1 MKKNNIEVPLSK
13 AKMSFIILG
22 CLLFVALGVFMLLN
36 AEEMQTRKFS
46 PIWIIGFG
54 GVAAV
59 FFGGICIAVIKKIFD
74 KKPGLKIDEKGI
86 WDNSSG
92 VSAGLVEWVDIVG
105 FRKISVSGTRFLLI
119 DVHNPEKYLG
129 NVKGA
134 LKRQAMK
141 ANLRKY
147 GTPISI
153 SSNGLSIRFK
163 NLEELMVRSFETYQ
177 K

>member
-1 MKKNNIEVPLSK
+1 MKKSKIEVPLSK
-13 AKMSFIILG
+13 TKMGFIILG
-22 CLLFVALGVFMLLN
+22 CLLFVILGVFMLLN

-46 PIWIIGFG
+46 PIWLMGFG
-54 GVAAV
+54 AIAVV

-92 VSAGLVEWVDIVG
+92 VSVGLVEWIDIVG
-105 FRKISVSGTRFLLI
+105 VRKISVSGTRFLLI
-119 DVHNPEKYLG
+119 DVRNPEKYLD
-129 NVKGA
+129 NIKGR
-134 LKRQAMK
+134 LKKQAMK
-141 ANLRKY
+141 ANNRKY

-153 SSNGLSIRFK
+153 SSNGLSIKFK
-163 NLEELMVRSFETYQ
+163 NLEELIVSAFETHQ